1 MISCCYNINWD
12 AISAISN
19 ILMALIAFGSLGFS
33 FYLLNREKRLREED
47 LRARVDCSII
57 KHFNAYYLLVENVGK
72 ETAYKVNIQV
82 KGKIID
88 CSLYKQVKDIFEELK
103 EKDLI
108 IKSGDKKYFFLC
120 PDKLEKDVQFPWRKD
135 EKLDDINLWV
145 AEHEQN
151 EISIH
156 VKYNK
161 KYCLSHKFSI
171 INFDFAG
178 STKILSPIEQISGV
192 ISDMDSFTLES
203 IKDSLISISSSIDN
217 LNNRYE

>member
-1 MISCCYNINWD
+1 MIFSCCNIDWD
-12 AISAISN
+12 ALSAISN
-19 ILMALIAFGSLGFS
+19 IVMVLIAFGSLGFS

-47 LRARVDCSII
+47 SRARMDCSII

-88 CSLYKQVKDIFEELK
+88 GSLYKQVKDIFEELK

-120 PDKLEKDVQFPWRKD
+120 PDKLEKDVRYVWRKD
-135 EKLDDINLWV
+135 ETLNDINQWV
-145 AEHEQN
+145 AEYEQD

-156 VKYNK
+156 IKYNK
-161 KYCLSHKFSI
+161 KYDLSHKFSI
-171 INFDFAG
+171 INFDFANKF
-178 STKILSPIEQISGV
+178 SKNKQS
-192 ISDMDSFTLES
+192 
-203 IKDSLISISSSIDN
+203 
-217 LNNRYE
+217 